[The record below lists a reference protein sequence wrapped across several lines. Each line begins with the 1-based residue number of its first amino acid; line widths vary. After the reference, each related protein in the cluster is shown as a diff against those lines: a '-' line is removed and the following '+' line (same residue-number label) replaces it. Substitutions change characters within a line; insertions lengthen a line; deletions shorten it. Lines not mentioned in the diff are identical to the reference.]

1 MIEKMHMQIKQDMK
15 SNTVF
20 DSSLKV
26 SKDGYSFD
34 VDSHKW
40 KLNKDVTISFMPDIL
55 AIQPKLLEGFR
66 NSLSIYAQEL
76 SALYTL
82 NIYSRFQRMIR
93 DTQSTSIDEYT
104 LLNWNAILD
113 DEHKYYLGSLRAFF
127 FSWHEYGF
135 FGVTNEMV
143 NVLEKLTIPGGPKG
157 VAVANRCSYSGAF
170 TDNEYTAINL
180 ELIRLFKEGSICLP
194 TYAYVNTVQATAYR
208 PENIRQLKAVDLI
221 IKKPSCKG
229 VESYTLNLPKAKV
242 RGGHFRIQ
250 FDSIVII
257 EELHLILLNLIQVQT
272 NRLESL
278 YNTKLP
284 EELKGLVPLF
294 IDWKV
299 ATNFANEGISLS
311 RELLS
316 LDLFHMGVNDLRN
329 DYMMSFRKKQQAY
342 SERTGDVIHISARR
356 FRYTRGTNLARRG
369 LGAQVIAKALGHS
382 DTQNVKVYTENTADT
397 VTYIDKAVGKQLA
410 PFAHAFLGK
419 VIEKPEE
426 GERGDDL
433 AARIPNKDNSE
444 VGACGTNDFCI
455 KGYEACYLCE
465 KFRPLLDAPHEKFLE
480 SLYAEKE
487 ARLKETKSETYAATK
502 DRLILA
508 VEMVVDKCKEI
519 KLQREKGMNNG
530 K

>member
-1 MIEKMHMQIKQDMK
+1 MHMKIKEDMK
-15 SNTVF
+15 LNTAF

-26 SKDGYSFD
+26 SKDGYSFN
-34 VDSHKW
+34 VDSDKW

-55 AIQPKLLEGFR
+55 SIEPKLLEGFR
-66 NSLSIYAQEL
+66 NSLSVYAQEL
-76 SALYTL
+76 SAKYTA
-82 NIYSRFQRMIR
+82 NIYFRFQRMIR

-104 LLNWNAILD
+104 VLNWNAILD
-113 DEHKYYLGSLRAFF
+113 DEHKHYLGSLRAFL

-143 NVLEKLTIPGGPKG
+143 NVLEKLTIPGGLKG
-157 VAVANRCSYSGAF
+157 VAVANRCPYSGAF
-170 TDNEYTAINL
+170 TDNESITINL
-180 ELIRLFKEGSICLP
+180 ELIRLFRENSICLP

-208 PENIRQLKAVDLI
+208 PENIRQLKVIDLI
-221 IKKPSCKG
+221 VKKSSDKG
-229 VESYTLNLPKAKV
+229 IGKYSLNIPKAKV

-250 FDSIVII
+250 FDSVVII
-257 EELHLILLNLIQVQT
+257 EELYLILLNLIHVQI
-272 NRLESL
+272 NRFENL
-278 YNTKLP
+278 YKTKLT

-294 IDWKV
+294 VDWKV
-299 ATNFANEGISLS
+299 ATNFANEGVSLS

-316 LDLFHMGVNDLRN
+316 LDIFHMGTNDLRH

-342 SERTGDVIHISARR
+342 SERTGDIIHISARR
-356 FRYTRGTNLARRG
+356 FRYTRGTNIARRG
-369 LGAQVIAKALGHS
+369 FGAQVIAKALGHS
-382 DTQNVKVYTENTADT
+382 DIQNVKVYTENTADT

-410 PFAHAFLGK
+410 PFAYAFLGK

-426 GERGDDL
+426 GERGDDP

-519 KLQREKGMNNG
+519 KLQREEEMNNG